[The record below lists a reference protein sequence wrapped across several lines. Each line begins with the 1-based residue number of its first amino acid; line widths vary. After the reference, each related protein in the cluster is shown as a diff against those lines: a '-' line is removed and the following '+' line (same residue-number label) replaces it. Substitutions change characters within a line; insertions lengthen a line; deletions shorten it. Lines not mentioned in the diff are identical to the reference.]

1 MPLPDDSG
9 ERATGVSYSSSVE
22 CYCPCCCWRSA
33 AIPARFGMVGAAA
46 EEEEAPAER
55 AHSEEKRKSRSR
67 SSLERL
73 TIGLDLFGGVGPE
86 DEDEQ

>member
-1 MPLPDDSG
+1 MPAFEEEGSD
-9 ERATGVSYSSSVE
+9 
-22 CYCPCCCWRSA
+22 
-33 AIPARFGMVGAAA
+33 